1 MNLVIAALM
10 TACIYVW
17 HQPAAIR
24 RLHRLRLTDD
34 VTSQPALLERIKH
47 RWHRKSVRE
56 ALSQRLI
63 DGLAALDAELKS
75 GQPPNSALVRA
86 ADEPPLWPAALAA
99 VRMGGDVVQALRVD
113 AQRLPQL
120 GHLGACWE
128 VGSHSGSGMSAAV
141 GQLLQSSRQ
150 NEELRATLEAELA
163 GPRATAK
170 ILSGLPL
177 IGLLLGIMLGADPVG
192 WLVGAPI
199 GWGCLVAGVSLTAIG
214 AAWSQRMVRGVERL
228 L

>member
-75 GQPPNSALVRA
+75 GQPPNSA
-86 ADEPPLWPAALAA
+86 
-99 VRMGGDVVQALRVD
+99 
-113 AQRLPQL
+113 
-120 GHLGACWE
+120 
-128 VGSHSGSGMSAAV
+128 
-141 GQLLQSSRQ
+141 
-150 NEELRATLEAELA
+150 
-163 GPRATAK
+163 
-170 ILSGLPL
+170 
-177 IGLLLGIMLGADPVG
+177 
-192 WLVGAPI
+192 
-199 GWGCLVAGVSLTAIG
+199 
-214 AAWSQRMVRGVERL
+214 
-228 L
+228 